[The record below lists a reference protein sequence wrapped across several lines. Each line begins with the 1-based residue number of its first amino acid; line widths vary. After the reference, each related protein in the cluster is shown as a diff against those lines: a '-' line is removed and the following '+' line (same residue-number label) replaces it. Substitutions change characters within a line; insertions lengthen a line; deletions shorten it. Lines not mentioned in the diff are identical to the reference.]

1 MSLYKAKQ
9 CILQVSGI
17 HWAGGE
23 IQVRRGGIYQWRKVE
38 QGGGWIDKENAVL
51 RELYRSLV
59 TKRKL
64 SNIAKLSVFKSA
76 FVRILTYDPE
86 SWVMTEMKSQEQAAE
101 MGFLRRSQWCDTSR
115 QSAQLWNS
123 QSPESGTILLWIERA
138 QIYWFG
144 SVSIMPHE
152 RLARQIQ
159 LDRFVWNSCWPWG
172 IPSPPRAAAP
182 AALEKRARKWM
193 NWITFRLFRLFTGV

>member
-101 MGFLRRSQWCDTSR
+101 MGFLRRSHDVTLRDKVHSCEIRRALKVEPFSFELR
-115 QSAQLWNS
+115 EHRYIGSALCPLCPTKDWRGKSSWTDLSEIPVDHEAFQALQELQPPRPS
-123 QSPESGTILLWIERA
+123 KSGHENEWIE
-138 QIYWFG
+138 
-144 SVSIMPHE
+144 
-152 RLARQIQ
+152 
-159 LDRFVWNSCWPWG
+159 
-172 IPSPPRAAAP
+172 
-182 AALEKRARKWM
+182 
-193 NWITFRLFRLFTGV
+193 

>member
-1 MSLYKAKQ
+1 
-9 CILQVSGI
+9 
-17 HWAGGE
+17 
-23 IQVRRGGIYQWRKVE
+23 VE

-101 MGFLRRSQWCDTSR
+101 MGFLRRSQ
-115 QSAQLWNS
+115 
-123 QSPESGTILLWIERA
+123 
-138 QIYWFG
+138 
-144 SVSIMPHE
+144 
-152 RLARQIQ
+152 
-159 LDRFVWNSCWPWG
+159 
-172 IPSPPRAAAP
+172 
-182 AALEKRARKWM
+182 
-193 NWITFRLFRLFTGV
+193 